1 MVATLSIIRTYLINK
16 YYASI
21 ILTAN
26 QLIRI
31 LKKLSEQKVTFD
43 YFCVLTVAMIYPEN
57 FENKIGFDRI
67 RKLLSEKC
75 LSPMGLEKIDEI
87 EFSDDFDILSS
98 KLSATYEFQQLLQF
112 EDFFPSE
119 HYYKISDF
127 LNKIRIEGTFPEV
140 QEVFDLKRSLE
151 TVKTILNFFR
161 NKDTVKYPVL
171 RSMCSSVKTY
181 PYVLEATDRIIDK
194 HGSIKDSAST
204 RLKEIRADLTAKG
217 IQVTKRLNVILRQAQ
232 SEGIVDSDT
241 TVSVR
246 NGRGVIPVSAYDK
259 RKIKGLIHDQS
270 ASGKTVFIEPEE
282 IVEIN
287 NDIVELEYEE
297 RREIVRIL
305 TTFADNIRPYID
317 DLVEANLFLGEIDFI
332 RSKAILGNH
341 LNSIKPVVI
350 NKPYISWRRAVHPL
364 LSLTF
369 EKTPGR
375 KVVPLEIVLDEKNR
389 ILLISGPNAGGKS
402 VCLKTVGLLQYM
414 LQCGL
419 TIPVAEGSET
429 GIFKNILI
437 DIGDEQSIDNDLSTY
452 SSHLI
457 NMKFFIKNGNEK
469 TLILIDEFGTGTEPL
484 LGGSIAEAILGEL
497 NRKKVFGVLTTHYT
511 NLKHYASLTDGIVN
525 GAMAFDNHLMQPLFQ
540 LTIGKPGSS
549 FAFEIAR
556 KIGLP
561 EDILAEASGKAGV
574 KNINYD
580 RHLKDIARDKRYW
593 ESKRQSIRQQEKRM
607 EELMAEYEQE
617 LSGSKTLRK
626 EIIAKAKDEAQQL
639 LKEANR
645 MIENTIRQI
654 KESQAE
660 KEKTKDYRQQLEE
673 FKNIVVEE
681 TEPAETESE
690 EKIAEL
696 ISKAK
701 KIRIEPEVIKKKPVK
716 LVATEQPLK
725 PGDAVRMIDTQAAGE
740 IITIK
745 DKMIQV
751 ETGSLRFF
759 VPIDKIERITRSE
772 LKKSLRANQVQR
784 GNDPALVQRNI
795 TFKPEIDIR
804 GVRGEEA
811 INQVRNLIDNALIV
825 QHRNLRIL
833 HGKGNGILR
842 QLVREYLATVDVVK
856 SFRDEHIEFGGSG
869 ITVVEMDF

>member
-1 MVATLSIIRTYLINK
+1 MKFSFLQNIIIK
-16 YYASI
+16 FQI
-21 ILTAN
+21 V
-26 QLIRI
+26 LIR
-31 LKKLSEQKVTFD
+31 
-43 YFCVLTVAMIYPEN
+43 Y
-57 FENKIGFDRI
+57 
-67 RKLLSEKC
+67 
-75 LSPMGLEKIDEI
+75 
-87 EFSDDFDILSS
+87 
-98 KLSATYEFQQLLQF
+98 
-112 EDFFPSE
+112 
-119 HYYKISDF
+119 
-127 LNKIRIEGTFPEV
+127 RIEGTFPEV
-140 QEVFDLKRSLE
+140 QEVFDIKRSLE

-161 NKDTVKYPVL
+161 NKDASKYSVL
-171 RSMCSSVKTY
+171 QSMCGSVKTY
-181 PYVLEATDRIIDK
+181 PYVLDAADRIIDK
-194 HGSIKDSAST
+194 RGVIKDNAST
-204 RLKEIRADLTAKG
+204 RLKEIRNELIGKS
-217 IQVTKRLNVILRQAQ
+217 IHVTKRLNAILKQAQ
-232 SEGIVDSDT
+232 SDGIVESDT
-241 TVSVR
+241 SVSVR
-246 NGRGVIPVSAYDK
+246 NGRGVIPVSSYDK

-287 NDIVELEYEE
+287 NEIIELEYEE

-305 TTFADNIRPYID
+305 TAFADNVRPYID
-317 DLVEANLFLGEIDFI
+317 DLIESNLFLGEIDFI
-332 RSKAILGNH
+332 RSKALLGNH
-341 LNSIKPVVI
+341 LHSIRPVVI
-350 NKPYISWRRAVHPL
+350 NKPYLSWKRAIHPL

-369 EKTPGR
+369 EKSAGR
-375 KVVPLEIVLDEKNR
+375 KVVPLDIILDEKDR

-429 GIFKNILI
+429 GMFKNILI

-457 NMKFFIKNGNEK
+457 NMKYFVKNGNEK
-469 TLILIDEFGTGTEPL
+469 TLILIDEFGTGTEPM
-484 LGGSIAEAILGEL
+484 LGGAIAEAILGEL
-497 NRKKVFGVLTTHYT
+497 NRKKVFGVITTHYT
-511 NLKHYASLTDGIVN
+511 NLKHFASLTDGIVN

-556 KIGLP
+556 KIGFP
-561 EDILAEASGKAGV
+561 EEILEEASGKAGV

-593 ESKRQSIRQQEKRM
+593 ETKRQSIRQQEKRL
-607 EELMAEYEQE
+607 EELMAEYDKE
-617 LSGSKTLRK
+617 LSGAKTLRK
-626 EIIAKAKDEAQQL
+626 EIITKAKDEAQHL
-639 LKEANR
+639 LNESNR

-660 KEKTKDYRQQLEE
+660 KEKTKDVRNKLEE
-673 FKNIVVEE
+673 FKSEVKEQTKPVE
-681 TEPAETESE
+681 TQSE
-690 EKIAEL
+690 AKVAIL
-696 ISKAK
+696 SNRAK
-701 KIRIEPEVIKKKPVK
+701 KIKLEPETEKEKEKHQPV
-716 LVATEQPLK
+716 VSAVHPLK

-740 IITIK
+740 IIEIK
-745 DKMIQV
+745 DKMVQV

-759 VPIDKIERITRSE
+759 VPIDRIERITRSD
-772 LKKSLRANQVQR
+772 LKKSLRANQVFR
-784 GNDPALVQRNI
+784 ENDPGIVQRNI
-795 TFKPEIDIR
+795 NFKPEIDIR

-811 INQVRNLIDNALIV
+811 INQVRDLIDNALIV

-856 SFRDEHIEFGGSG
+856 TFRDEHVEFGGAG

>member
-1 MVATLSIIRTYLINK
+1 
-16 YYASI
+16 
-21 ILTAN
+21 
-26 QLIRI
+26 
-31 LKKLSEQKVTFD
+31 
-43 YFCVLTVAMIYPEN
+43 MIYPEN
-57 FENKIGFDRI
+57 FEYKIGFDRI
-67 RKLLSEKC
+67 RNMLSEKC
-75 LSPMGLEKIDEI
+75 LSPMGLEKVNNIKFI
-87 EFSDDFDILSS
+87 DDFEVLNH
-98 KLSATYEFQQLLQF
+98 KLSATYEFQQILIF

-119 HYYKISDF
+119 HYYKISDC

-140 QEVFDLKRSLE
+140 HEVFDLKRSLE

-161 NKDTVKYPVL
+161 NKDAVKYPVL
-171 RSMCSSVKTY
+171 QSMCSSVKTY
-181 PYVLEATDRIIDK
+181 PYVLESIDRIIDK
-194 HGSIKDSAST
+194 QGVVKDGAST
-204 RLKEIRADLTAKG
+204 RLKEIRSELIGKK
-217 IQVTKRLNVILRQAQ
+217 IHVTKRLNAILKQAQ
-232 SEGIVDSDT
+232 ADGIVDSDT
-241 TVSVR
+241 PVSVR
-246 NGRGVIPVSAYDK
+246 NGRGVIPVSSYDK

-287 NDIVELEYEE
+287 NDIIELEYEE
-297 RREIVRIL
+297 RREIVKIL
-305 TTFADNIRPYID
+305 TLFADNIRPYIE
-317 DLVEANLFLGEIDFI
+317 DLLDSNIFLGEIDFI
-332 RSKAILGNH
+332 RSKALLGNH
-341 LNSIKPVVI
+341 LNSIKPILI
-350 NKPYISWRRAVHPL
+350 NKPFLMWKRAIHPL
-364 LSLTF
+364 LSIAF
-369 EKTPGR
+369 EKLSGR

-457 NMKFFIKNGNEK
+457 NMKYFVKNGGDK
-469 TLILIDEFGTGTEPL
+469 TLILIDEFGTGTEPM

-497 NRKKVFGVLTTHYT
+497 NRKKVYGVITTHYT
-511 NLKHYASLTDGIVN
+511 NLKHFASLTEGIIN

-561 EDILAEASGKAGV
+561 EDILEAASEKAGV

-593 ESKRQSIRQQEKRM
+593 ETKRQSIRQQEKRL
-607 EELMAEYEQE
+607 EELMIEYDKE
-617 LSGSKTLRK
+617 LSGAKTLRK
-626 EIIAKAKDEAQQL
+626 EIITKARDEAQQL
-639 LKEANR
+639 LNQSNK

-654 KESQAE
+654 KETQAE
-660 KEKTKDYRQQLEE
+660 KEKTKDIRQQLEE
-673 FKNIVVEE
+673 FKNVVTEE
-681 TEPAETESE
+681 TKPLETESE
-690 EKIAEL
+690 EKIAKL
-696 ISKAK
+696 NIKAK
-701 KIRIEPEVIKKKPVK
+701 RIKLEPEPPKERETTHEIEVK
-716 LVATEQPLK
+716 PLK

-740 IITIK
+740 VIEIK
-745 DKMIQV
+745 DKMARV
-751 ETGSLRFF
+751 ETGSLRFV
-759 VPIDKIERITRSE
+759 VPLDKIERISKSD
-772 LKKSLRANQVQR
+772 LKKSLRSTQVYR
-784 GNDPALVQRNI
+784 ENDPGIVQRNI
-795 TFKPEIDIR
+795 NFKPEIDIR

-811 INQVRNLIDNALIV
+811 INKVQELIDNALIV

-842 QLVREYLATVDVVK
+842 QLVRQYLATVNVVK
-856 SFRDEHIEFGGSG
+856 SFRDEHVEFGGAG

>member
-1 MVATLSIIRTYLINK
+1 
-16 YYASI
+16 
-21 ILTAN
+21 
-26 QLIRI
+26 
-31 LKKLSEQKVTFD
+31 
-43 YFCVLTVAMIYPEN
+43 MIYPEN

-67 RKLLSEKC
+67 RSLLRDKC
-75 LSPMGLEKIDEI
+75 LSPMGLEKVNDIK
-87 EFSDDFDILSS
+87 FTDDYEAITHKLSS
-98 KLSATYEFQQLLQF
+98 TYEFQQLLIF

-119 HYYKISDF
+119 HYYKISDC
-127 LNKIRIEGTFPEV
+127 LNTIRIEGTFPEIH
-140 QEVFDLKRSLE
+140 EVFDLKRSLE

-161 NKDTVKYPVL
+161 NKDAVRYPVL

-181 PYVLEATDRIIDK
+181 PYVLDAIDRIIDK
-194 HGSIKDSAST
+194 QGIVKDSAST
-204 RLKEIRADLTAKG
+204 RLKEIRSELIGKK
-217 IQVTKRLNVILRQAQ
+217 IHVTKRLNAILKQAQ
-232 SEGIVDSDT
+232 ADGIVDSDT
-241 TVSVR
+241 PVSVR
-246 NGRGVIPVSAYDK
+246 NGRGVIPVSSYDK

-297 RREIVRIL
+297 RREIVKIL
-305 TTFADNIRPYID
+305 TLFADNIRPYID
-317 DLVEANLFLGEIDFI
+317 DLIDSNIFLGEIDFI
-332 RSKAILGNH
+332 RSKALLGNH
-341 LNSIKPVVI
+341 LNSIRPILVNRPFVMWK
-350 NKPYISWRRAVHPL
+350 RAIHPL
-364 LSLTF
+364 LSIAF
-369 EKTPGR
+369 EKSSGR
-375 KVVPLEIVLDEKNR
+375 KVVPLEIVLDENYR

-457 NMKFFIKNGNEK
+457 NMKHFVKSGNDK
-469 TLILIDEFGTGTEPL
+469 TLILIDEFGTGTEPM

-497 NRKKVFGVLTTHYT
+497 NRKKVFGVITTHYT
-511 NLKHYASLTDGIVN
+511 NLKHFASLTEGIVN

-561 EDILAEASGKAGV
+561 EDILEAASEKAGV

-593 ESKRQSIRQQEKRM
+593 ETKRQSIRQQEKRL
-607 EELMAEYEQE
+607 EELMAEYEKE
-617 LSGSKTLRK
+617 LSGAKTLRK
-626 EIIAKAKDEAQQL
+626 EILTKARDEAQQL
-639 LKEANR
+639 LNQSNK

-654 KESQAE
+654 KETQAE
-660 KEKTKDYRQQLEE
+660 KEKTKDVRQQLEE
-673 FKNIVVEE
+673 FKFVV
-681 TEPAETESE
+681 TEDTKPLETESE
-690 EKIAEL
+690 EKIARL
-696 ISKAK
+696 NIKAK
-701 KIRIEPEVIKKKPVK
+701 KIKLDPEPPKEKH
-716 LVATEQPLK
+716 ATESEVKPLK

-740 IITIK
+740 IIEIN
-745 DKMIQV
+745 DKMARI
-751 ETGSLRFF
+751 ETGSLRFL
-759 VPIDKIERITRSE
+759 VPLDKIERISKSD
-772 LKKSLRANQVQR
+772 LKKSLRANQVYR
-784 GNDPALVQRNI
+784 ENDQGIVQRNI
-795 TFKPEIDIR
+795 NFKPEIDIR

-811 INQVRNLIDNALIV
+811 INQVMELIDNALIV

-842 QLVREYLATVDVVK
+842 QLVRQYLATVKVVK
-856 SFRDEHIEFGGSG
+856 SFRDEHVEFGGAG
-869 ITVVEMDF
+869 ITVVEMDI

>member
-1 MVATLSIIRTYLINK
+1 
-16 YYASI
+16 
-21 ILTAN
+21 
-26 QLIRI
+26 
-31 LKKLSEQKVTFD
+31 
-43 YFCVLTVAMIYPEN
+43 MIYPDN
-57 FENKIGFDRI
+57 FEYKIGFDRI
-67 RKLLSEKC
+67 RILLREKC
-75 LSPMGLEKIDEI
+75 LSPMGLGKVNAIKFIDNYEQ
-87 EFSDDFDILSS
+87 LTRT
-98 KLSATYEFQQLLQF
+98 LSATFEFQQILIF
-112 EDFFPSE
+112 EDYFPSE
-119 HYYKISDF
+119 HYYQISEC

-161 NKDTVKYPVL
+161 NKDDVKYPVL

-181 PYVLEATDRIIDK
+181 PYVLEAIDRIIDRR
-194 HGSIKDSAST
+194 GVIKDNASS
-204 RLKEIRADLTAKG
+204 RLKEIRAELIGKSLH
-217 IQVTKRLNVILRQAQ
+217 VTKRLNAILKQAQ
-232 SEGIVDSDT
+232 SDGIVDSDT
-241 TVSVR
+241 SVSIR

-282 IVEIN
+282 IIEIN
-287 NDIVELEYEE
+287 NDIIELEYEE
-297 RREIVRIL
+297 KREIVRIL
-305 TTFADNIRPYID
+305 TVFADNVRPYIE
-317 DLVEANLFLGEIDFI
+317 DLLESNLFLGEIDFI
-332 RSKAILGNH
+332 RSKALLGNH
-341 LNSIKPVVI
+341 LHSIKPVLTD
-350 NKPYISWRRAVHPL
+350 KPFLLWKRAIHPL

-369 EKTPGR
+369 EKFPGR
-375 KVVPLEIVLDEKNR
+375 KVVPLEIVLDERDR

-457 NMKFFIKNGNEK
+457 NMKYFVKNGNDK
-469 TLILIDEFGTGTEPL
+469 TLILIDEFGTGTEPM

-497 NRKKVFGVLTTHYT
+497 NRKKVYGVITTHYT
-511 NLKHYASLTDGIVN
+511 NLKHFASLTDGIVN

-561 EDILAEASGKAGV
+561 EEILEEASGKAGV

-593 ESKRQSIRQQEKRM
+593 ENKRQSIRQQEKRL
-607 EELMAEYEQE
+607 EELMAEYEKE
-617 LSGSKTLRK
+617 LSGARSLRK
-626 EIIAKAKDEAQQL
+626 EIITRAKDEAQNL
-639 LKEANR
+639 LKESNR
-645 MIENTIRQI
+645 MIESTIRQI

-660 KEKTKDYRQQLEE
+660 KEKTKDIRQQLEE
-673 FKNIVVEE
+673 FKNIVEEE
-681 TEPAETESE
+681 TKPFETKSE
-690 EKIAEL
+690 EKIAAL
-696 ISKAK
+696 SSKAK
-701 KIRIEPEVIKKKPVK
+701 RIKLEPETVKEKPVHAASP
-716 LVATEQPLK
+716 VHPLK
-725 PGDAVRMIDTQAAGE
+725 PGDPVRMIDTQAAGE
-740 IITIK
+740 IIEIK
-745 DKMIQV
+745 DKMVQV

-772 LKKSLRANQVQR
+772 LKKSLKANQVNR
-784 GNDPALVQRNI
+784 ENDSGIVQRNI
-795 TFKPEIDIR
+795 NFKSEIDIR

-811 INQVRNLIDNALIV
+811 INQVRELIDNALII
-825 QHRNLRIL
+825 QYRNLRIL

-842 QLVREYLATVDVVK
+842 QLVRQYLATVDVVK
-856 SFRDEHIEFGGSG
+856 SFRDEHVEFGGSG